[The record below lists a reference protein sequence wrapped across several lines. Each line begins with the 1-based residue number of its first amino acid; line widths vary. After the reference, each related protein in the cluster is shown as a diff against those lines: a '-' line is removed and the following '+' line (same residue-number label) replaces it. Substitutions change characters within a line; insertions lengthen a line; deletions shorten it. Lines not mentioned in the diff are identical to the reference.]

1 MKTFAIALMLQL
13 ASIGFSFQQS
23 EAEIAKE
30 REAIRNIVEMSY
42 IDVLYYGKDI
52 DDLKKGFHPEFNM
65 YVLSGNKIDKRSLEQ
80 WMERLKAVRA
90 RRSATTNSDDKN
102 RYKHEFKSIDVTGY
116 TAVAKIE
123 TFREGKLEYTDYL
136 TLYKFEE
143 GWRVMTK
150 FFTQH
155 R

>member
-1 MKTFAIALMLQL
+1 MKALAIAIVIQV
-13 ASIGFSFQQS
+13 ASGVFLSPRS

-30 REAIRNIVEMSY
+30 REAIQNIVELYY
-42 IDVLYYGKDI
+42 IDVLYYGKEI
-52 DDLKKGFHPEFNM
+52 DELKKGFHPDFNM
-65 YVLSGNKIDKRSLEQ
+65 YVLHENKVDKRSLQQ
-80 WMERLKAVRA
+80 WIDRLKAVRA
-90 RRSATTNSDDKN
+90 RRSVTTNSDEKN

-116 TAVAKIE
+116 TAIAKIE
-123 TFREGKLEYTDYL
+123 IFRDGKLEYTDYL

>member
-1 MKTFAIALMLQL
+1 MKTFAIALMVQL

-23 EAEIAKE
+23 DADTAKE
-30 REAIRNIVEMSY
+30 KEAIRNVVELCY

-52 DDLKKGFHPEFNM
+52 DYLKKGFHPDFNM
-65 YVLSGNKIDKRSLEQ
+65 YVLHENKIEKRSLEP

-90 RRSATTNSDDKN
+90 RTSATTNSDKEN

-116 TAVAKIE
+116 TAVAKVEI
-123 TFREGKLEYTDYL
+123 FHDGKLEYTDYL
-136 TLYKFEE
+136 TLYKFND
-143 GWRVMTK
+143 GWKIMTK

-155 R
+155 Q

>member
-1 MKTFAIALMLQL
+1 MKTFAMALMLQL
-13 ASIGFSFQQS
+13 ASSGFSFQQS
-23 EAEIAKE
+23 EANIAKE
-30 REAIRNIVEMSY
+30 KEAIRNIVEMSY
-42 IDVLYYGKDI
+42 IDVLYYGKEI

-80 WMERLKAVRA
+80 WMERLEAVRA
-90 RRSATTNSDDKN
+90 RRGATTSSDDKN
-102 RYKHEFKSIDVTGY
+102 RYRHEFKSIDVTDY

-123 TFREGKLEYTDYL
+123 IFRDGKLEYTDYL